1 MLEDF
6 ELCES
11 GNDSEKQNI
20 NIKYRV
26 PNAITEI
33 IMFHNTNNHSV
44 CWRDISA

>member
-44 CWRDISA
+44 CWRHISA